1 MHRWAMTVPI
11 PLTCVF
17 AIELIASLFNT
28 PGNRPFARRAIE
40 RLAEEV
46 GMAASRIRTISL
58 AKWAS
63 MSLQEARGAIPG
75 AAVDRQYV

>member
-1 MHRWAMTVPI
+1 MTVPI

-17 AIELIASLFNT
+17 AIELIASLFT
-28 PGNRPFARRAIE
+28 TAGNRPFARRAIE